1 MQHAQLQRQPN
12 PFRTG
17 RSLKTRFR
25 MQWPLFV
32 FLLPGLISFMLFCY
46 IPFFGIVMAFQ
57 NYHPIKGILGS
68 QWMGLSNF
76 RYIMSLPRF
85 ANALRNT
92 IVIGLLKLLI
102 NYPAPILF
110 AIFLNEVKK
119 PLFKRINQTISYLP
133 HFISWV
139 VAAGMWYRMLSPS
152 SGVINQ
158 VLLMLGIIKNPINFV
173 GEPDAFYPILLI
185 TDLWK
190 ELGWSAII
198 YLAAITSISPEL
210 YEAARVD
217 GANRLQQTLYI
228 TLPGIQPTMILMLVL
243 AVSNLLNVGFDQ
255 IYNMT
260 NIVVLE
266 VGEVLDTLILRMLTV
281 GSVRDLSLGTAMG
294 LLKNTIALA
303 LFLIAN
309 GSSRILFK
317 ESLL

>member
-1 MQHAQLQRQPN
+1 
-12 PFRTG
+12 
-17 RSLKTRFR
+17 
-25 MQWPLFV
+25 
-32 FLLPGLISFMLFCY
+32 
-46 IPFFGIVMAFQ
+46 
-57 NYHPIKGILGS
+57 
-68 QWMGLSNF
+68 MGLSNF